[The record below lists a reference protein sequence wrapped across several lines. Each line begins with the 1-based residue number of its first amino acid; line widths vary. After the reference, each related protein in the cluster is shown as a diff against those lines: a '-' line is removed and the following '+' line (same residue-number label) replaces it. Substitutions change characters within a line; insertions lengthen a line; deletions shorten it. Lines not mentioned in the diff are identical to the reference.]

1 MNEPAAVM
9 LSVHDITWRYSSRHS
24 PILKNLSFSLP
35 QGALCMILGANGAGK
50 STLLKLLAEKLS
62 CQQGLV
68 SRGGDI
74 AFVPQRTT
82 VSLAVSVYETVLVGR
97 SAHVGLLR
105 APNHQDCRICEEALC
120 RVGLQHM
127 ASREFS
133 SLSGGEQQLVLM
145 AQALASEARIILL
158 DEVTAA
164 MDWRNQAIILR
175 LLQDLARQDYTIS
188 FITHSP
194 QHALDFATHCLL
206 MFPEG
211 DSLFGSPSKI
221 ITDETMSRLYRLP
234 VRCTVIEDRWVV
246 VPQFIQKQGVSIP

>member
-1 MNEPAAVM
+1 MNQPAAVM

-35 QGALCMILGANGAGK
+35 RGALCMILGCNGTGK
-50 STLLKLLAEKLS
+50 STLLKLLAEKIS

-74 AFVPQRTT
+74 AFVPQRMT
-82 VSLAVSVYETVLVGR
+82 VSLGVSVYETVLVGR
-97 SAHVGLLR
+97 AAHVGLLC
-105 APNHQDCRICEEALC
+105 APNHHDYQICEEALF
-120 RVGLQHM
+120 RVGLKQM
-127 ASREFS
+127 AYREFS

-145 AQALASEARIILL
+145 AQALASEAQIILL

-164 MDWRNQAIILR
+164 MDWCNQATILR
-175 LLQDLARQDYTIS
+175 LLQELSRQGYTIL

-206 MFPEG
+206 MFTDGE
-211 DSLFGSPSKI
+211 SAFGSPSKI
-221 ITDETMSRLYRLP
+221 ITDENLSRLYRLP
-234 VRCTVIEDRWVV
+234 VRCTVIEERCVV
-246 VPQFIQKQGVSIP
+246 YPQFTQKKGVSIP